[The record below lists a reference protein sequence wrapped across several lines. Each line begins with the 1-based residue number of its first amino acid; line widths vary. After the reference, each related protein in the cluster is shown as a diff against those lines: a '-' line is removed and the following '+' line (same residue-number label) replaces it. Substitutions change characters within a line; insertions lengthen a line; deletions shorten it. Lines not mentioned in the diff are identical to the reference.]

1 MNSIVGSLVATMN
14 AQLPSM
20 YSSMPGIHVVEET
33 DWLGMLSKHPDVFY
47 NAVYEARFS
56 DDTVIKRVDEVVSL
70 FSSRSQLPMTWFLTP
85 TCQPDNLAQV
95 LEAKGFKH
103 AFRTPGMY
111 LHLTNFEGSERR
123 NSSHQIVRVTNLE
136 QLSQWL
142 SAGKDSFGLSDSLLE
157 AYFQLFHSRGF
168 GDQLPW
174 RLFVGTVD
182 GTPTTCVRLFL
193 GKDTAGI
200 FHVSTIESARGHG
213 HGTEITATA
222 LEAAKDLGYKLATL
236 ASSPA
241 GHNVYSRLGF
251 RDCCFADVYIGPG

>member
-1 MNSIVGSLVATMN
+1 MNTIVGSLVATMN
-14 AQLPSM
+14 AQLPAM
-20 YSSMPGIHVVEET
+20 YSSMPGVHIVEEA

-56 DDTVIKRVDEVVSL
+56 SENVVDRVEEVVSF

-85 TCQPDNLAQV
+85 TCQPDNLAQA
-95 LEAKGFKH
+95 LEAKGFKR

-111 LHLTNFEGSERR
+111 LHLTNYERPERR
-123 NSSHQIVRVTNLE
+123 NSSHQIIRVTNSE

-157 AYFQLFHSRGF
+157 AYFQLFQSKGF
-168 GDQLPW
+168 GDQWPW

-182 GTPTTCVRLFL
+182 GTPTTCVRLFQ

-213 HGTEITATA
+213 YGTDITAAA
-222 LEAAKDLGYKLATL
+222 LEAAINLGYELATL

-241 GHNVYSRLGF
+241 GHNVYYRLGF
-251 RDCCFADVYIGPG
+251 RDCCFADVYIGPE